1 MCAPSGSWANSNSE
15 DTLMATKTKRQKP
28 DYWTNRAALG
38 DAILEAIHYSLMPL
52 DKIAVDME
60 LKWGCD
66 RLPQLVSTE
75 TALKFGS
82 AKAKL
87 YEATQANDPQAVAKR
102 ADVLIK
108 GWKVLNDEAE
118 ANGHKPLS
126 PKIWPHKTDKG
137 FQFAVAQGNPDAIKA
152 LKEDEALKGVIVYSL
167 EELGRMLESERS
179 LNALKLQL
187 PGQPIKNVSVMTP
200 KRRAMYLLDDEI
212 PF

>member
-1 MCAPSGSWANSNSE
+1 VCLIDALSKQQQSE
-15 DTLMATKTKRQKP
+15 DNLMATKTKRERP
-28 DYWTNRAALG
+28 DYWTNREALG
-38 DAILEAIHYSLMPL
+38 NATAEAIHYSIMPL
-52 DKIAVDME
+52 DKVAVDME
-60 LKWGCD
+60 LKWGCE

-87 YEATQANDPQAVAKR
+87 DEAIQANDPQAVAKR

-126 PKIWPHKTDKG
+126 PKIWPHTTDKG

-152 LKEDEALKGVIVYSL
+152 LKEDEALKGVVVYSL

-187 PGQPIKNVSVMTP
+187 PGQPIKSVSVMTP
-200 KRRAMYLLDDEI
+200 ERRAMYLVDDEI

>member
-1 MCAPSGSWANSNSE
+1 VCLIDALSKQQQSE
-15 DTLMATKTKRQKP
+15 DNLMATKTKRERP
-28 DYWTNRAALG
+28 DYWTNREALG
-38 DAILEAIHYSLMPL
+38 NATAEAIHYSIMPL
-52 DKIAVDME
+52 DKVAVDME
-60 LKWGCD
+60 LKWGCE

-87 YEATQANDPQAVAKR
+87 DEAIQANDPQAVAKR

-126 PKIWPHKTDKG
+126 PKIWPHTTDKG

-152 LKEDEALKGVIVYSL
+152 LKEDEALKGVVVYSL

-187 PGQPIKNVSVMTP
+187 PGQPIKSVSVMTP
-200 KRRAMYLLDDEI
+200 ARRAMYLVDDEI